1 MMDNTLLGVGN
12 VFYFADDL
20 AAAVDWYRTLLG
32 TDPVDVHE
40 QLAAFDVSG
49 TRLTVHVIDSYNR
62 PAGTAGSV
70 SYWNVDDVDAVVA
83 GCVDRGG
90 VVHRGPKSVF
100 TGERLCQVLDPFGN
114 LIGFR
119 QFATGRKR
127 A

>member
-1 MMDNTLLGVGN
+1 MMDNALSGVGN
-12 VFYFADDL
+12 VFYFSDDL
-20 AAAVDWYRTLLG
+20 DAAVDWYRILLG
-32 TDPVDVHE
+32 TEPIDVHE

-49 TRLTVHVIDSYNR
+49 TRLTVHITDTYNR

-70 SYWNVDDVDAVVA
+70 SYWDVSDVDAVVA

-119 QFATGRKR
+119 QPGAGREHS
-127 A
+127 

>member
-1 MMDNTLLGVGN
+1 MDNALTGVGN
-12 VFYFADDL
+12 VFYFSDDL

-32 TDPVDVHE
+32 TEPVDVHE

-49 TRLTVHVIDSYNR
+49 TRLTVHVTDTYNR
-62 PAGTAGSV
+62 PAGTAGAV
-70 SYWNVDDVDAVVA
+70 SYWDVADVDAVVA
-83 GCVDRGG
+83 DCVDRGG

-119 QFATGRKR
+119 QPGSGREHS
-127 A
+127 

>member
-1 MMDNTLLGVGN
+1 MMDNALTGVGN
-12 VFYFADDL
+12 VFYFSDDL

-32 TDPVDVHE
+32 TEPVDVHE

-49 TRLTVHVIDSYNR
+49 TRLTVHVTDTYNR
-62 PAGTAGSV
+62 PAGTAGAL
-70 SYWNVDDVDAVVA
+70 SYWDVADVDAVVA
-83 GCVDRGG
+83 NCVDRGG

-119 QFATGRKR
+119 QPGSGREHS
-127 A
+127 